1 MGETSL
7 KQTYKIIKVIY
18 SSGTELTVTVA
29 KNFQTRLSNPK
40 LVKQNLSNLNP
51 NQIHHKFENLSDL
64 HPNEIQCHV
73 HLR

>member
-1 MGETSL
+1 MGQTSL

-18 SSGTELTVTVA
+18 SSETELTVTVA

-40 LVKQNLSNLNP
+40 LVKQNLSNSNTS
-51 NQIHHKFENLSDL
+51 QIHHKFENLPDL